1 MPKAPKDS
9 SSPIWRPRE
18 GWFLVQGHIAHG
30 RAKPGNPGKEE
41 EQAESGSPLWVE
53 TAQLSMLVRII
64 DFRTAAKRPLAS
76 TPSFH
81 R

>member
-1 MPKAPKDS
+1 M
-9 SSPIWRPRE
+9 
-18 GWFLVQGHIAHG
+18 FLVQGHIAHD
-30 RAKPGNPGKEE
+30 RAKLGNPGEEE

-53 TAQLSMLVRII
+53 TAQLSMLVSNI
-64 DFRTAAKRPLAS
+64 DSRMAAKRPLAS